1 MAARPHLAER
11 EEEAGAVGGAIAAD
25 GSRAAILEAAAA
37 CFMARGYAASSI
49 DDVARS
55 LGSTKGRIYHHYPS
69 KGDLFAGVFRAGMAM
84 NYAAIEPA
92 RHFAGP
98 AVERWRRMA
107 TIHTRQM
114 IVTRSYQRVVWEGVE
129 LYLRGATTPEQ
140 REEFAR
146 LMQTRNDYG
155 AIFRQVIVAARQ
167 AGAMRFDDPG
177 ITEQLMFVSLNSPLF
192 WYTPRPGET
201 SDDIEAIVAQV
212 VDFTARGLGVGEGR
226 P

>member
-11 EEEAGAVGGAIAAD
+11 EEEAGAVGGTIAAD
-25 GSRAAILEAAAA
+25 GSRAAILDAAAA

-69 KGDLFAGVFRAGMAM
+69 KGDLFADVFRTGMAM

-92 RHFAGP
+92 RRLAGT
-98 AVERWRRMA
+98 AVEQWRHMA

-146 LMQTRNDYG
+146 LMQVRNDYG

-201 SDDIEAIVAQV
+201 KDDIEAIVAQV
-212 VDFTARGLGVGEGR
+212 VHFTARGLGVGEGNL
-226 P
+226 